1 MNNLKELHTAINR
14 LYAIEKKS
22 NPEYQC
28 IVNEISELAEDLQ
41 RSKKEKVKI
50 TCAGIYNAG
59 KSSLLN
65 ALTDGYNFKVGDIPT
80 TATIDTYRT
89 NKYQYV
95 DTPGLNANKY
105 DDKTAKEAFKDAD
118 MILFVSNMQN
128 GGLNAAESE
137 YLKQLANTLGGMD
150 ILEKQV
156 VFVMSNLHQVEDD
169 SVQKIITEHK
179 KMIHLAL
186 GFEPKKICVYDAM
199 TYQEGVKQNE
209 QVLIDLSGIP
219 ALKAE
224 IERHC
229 QSLSSISEELYQQR
243 ITEKKKKLIADVNV
257 FLEQYRADLLKL
269 KARVASGSIDMNQLN
284 AAKTK
289 IKKIVQEFSPE
300 LPEYTGSSYEI
311 RSFMSEYVEYSK
323 YIYDKSSEYAVKTEM
338 RAPLKA
344 PYNNRKSAI
353 RKCAQLDAEKIIS
366 YVRYENKP
374 GNYYYDM
381 LATINKILVNCNN
394 EMLKINVK
402 LPVDVIEEI
411 LTKPRETDISE
422 NKIIQELCD
431 GAVGYGYWFSIDKY
445 IDRFANIE
453 VFDEFIGYSIFG
465 NPKYRK
471 KYSGSSYDVLNGM
484 INDCEMLYNS
494 YLKMQFSRVQD
505 IIRNFLERVTK
516 ELNGRIDTMLATA
529 DKIAEESNQNN
540 ETNRR
545 ADMLEEAIEAVQRN
559 LK

>member
-1 MNNLKELHTAINR
+1 MNNLKELHTAINH

-41 RSKKEKVKI
+41 RRKKEKVKI

-179 KMIHLAL
+179 KMIQLAL

-243 ITEKKKKLIADVNV
+243 ITEKNKKLIADVNV

-269 KARVASGSIDMNQLN
+269 KARAASGSIDMNQLN

-300 LPEYTGSSYEI
+300 LPEYTGSSCKFWEFI
-311 RSFMSEYVEYSK
+311 RERYK
-323 YIYDKSSEYAVKTEM
+323 NINDKSSEYAVKRELRDSLST
-338 RAPLKA
+338 
-344 PYNNRKSAI
+344 PYNNRESAA

-366 YVRYENKP
+366 YVRYESKV
-374 GNYYYDM
+374 GNYYYDA
-381 LATINKILVNCNN
+381 LAVVNKILAECNN
-394 EMLKINVK
+394 EMLKINVR
-402 LPVDVIEEI
+402 LPVNVIQEI
-411 LTKPRETDISE
+411 ATKPKATDLSE
-422 NKIIQELCD
+422 SEIIRELCD
-431 GAVGYGYWFSIDKY
+431 GVVQYGSWYSIDEY
-445 IDRFANIE
+445 IDMYIDIE
-453 VFDEFIGYSIFG
+453 EFDDFVGYSIFG

-471 KYSGSSYDVLNGM
+471 KYRANNYNALDEML
-484 INDCEMLYNS
+484 NDCKVPYDNNVKS
-494 YLKMQFSRVQD
+494 QFRQVQN
-505 IIRNFLERVTK
+505 IIRDFLERVTK
-516 ELNGRIDTMLATA
+516 ELNDRIDIMLATA

-545 ADMLEEAIEAVQRN
+545 ADMLEEAIEAVQKN

>member
-1 MNNLKELHTAINR
+1 MNNLKELHTAINH

-22 NPEYQC
+22 NSEYQC

-41 RSKKEKVKI
+41 RRKKEKVKI

-179 KMIHLAL
+179 KMIQLAL

-243 ITEKKKKLIADVNV
+243 ITEKKKKLIADVNA
-257 FLEQYRADLLKL
+257 FLEQYRTDLLKL
-269 KARVASGSIDMNQLN
+269 KARAASGSIDMNQLN

-300 LPEYTGSSYEI
+300 LPEYTGSSYKFWE
-311 RSFMSEYVEYSK
+311 FMRGRHK
-323 YIYDKSSEYAVKTEM
+323 YIDDKSSKYAVKRELRDSLST
-338 RAPLKA
+338 
-344 PYNNRKSAI
+344 PYNNRESAA

-366 YVRYENKP
+366 YVRYESKI

-381 LATINKILVNCNN
+381 LSTVNKILAECNN
-394 EMLKINVK
+394 EMLEINVK
-402 LPVDVIEEI
+402 LPVDLIREI
-411 LTKPRETDISE
+411 ATKPKETDLSE
-422 NKIIQELCD
+422 SEIIRELCD
-431 GAVGYGYWFSIDKY
+431 GVVGHWYSIDEY
-445 IDRFANIE
+445 IDLYIDIE
-453 VFDEFIGYSIFG
+453 EGTTLVEGIFG
-465 NPKYRK
+465 NLKERK
-471 KYSGSSYDVLNGM
+471 IYYASNSNALNEMFNECKASYDNNVK
-484 INDCEMLYNS
+484 S
-494 YLKMQFSRVQD
+494 QFRQVQN
-505 IIRNFLERVTK
+505 IIRDFLERVTK
-516 ELNGRIDTMLATA
+516 ELNDRIDTMLVTA

>member
-1 MNNLKELHTAINR
+1 
-14 LYAIEKKS
+14 
-22 NPEYQC
+22 
-28 IVNEISELAEDLQ
+28 
-41 RSKKEKVKI
+41 
-50 TCAGIYNAG
+50 
-59 KSSLLN
+59 
-65 ALTDGYNFKVGDIPT
+65 
-80 TATIDTYRT
+80 
-89 NKYQYV
+89 
-95 DTPGLNANKY
+95 
-105 DDKTAKEAFKDAD
+105 

-179 KMIHLAL
+179 KMIQLAL

-243 ITEKKKKLIADVNV
+243 ITEKKKKLIADVNA

-269 KARVASGSIDMNQLN
+269 KARAASGSIDMNQLN

-289 IKKIVQEFSPE
+289 IKKIVQEFLQKSLTRKPIFAFIWFRWINNSE
-300 LPEYTGSSYEI
+300 SLKYYE
-311 RSFMSEYVEYSK
+311 SK
-323 YIYDKSSEYAVKTEM
+323 S
-338 RAPLKA
+338 
-344 PYNNRKSAI
+344 
-353 RKCAQLDAEKIIS
+353 
-366 YVRYENKP
+366 
-374 GNYYYDM
+374 GNYYYDT
-381 LATINKILVNCNN
+381 LITANKILVECNN
-394 EMLKINVK
+394 EILKTNVK
-402 LPVDVIEEI
+402 LPVDVIQEI
-411 LTKPRETDISE
+411 TIR
-422 NKIIQELCD
+422 
-431 GAVGYGYWFSIDKY
+431 
-445 IDRFANIE
+445 
-453 VFDEFIGYSIFG
+453 
-465 NPKYRK
+465 PKAINL
-471 KYSGSSYDVLNGM
+471 SGS
-484 INDCEMLYNS
+484 EMT
-494 YLKMQFSRVQD
+494 RIER
-505 IIRNFLERVTK
+505 IIRDFLERVTK
-516 ELNGRIDTMLATA
+516 ELNDRIDTMLATA

>member
-1 MNNLKELHTAINR
+1 MNNLKELHTAINH

-41 RSKKEKVKI
+41 RRKKEKVKI

-156 VFVMSNLHQVEDD
+156 FFVMSNLHQVEDD

-179 KMIHLAL
+179 KMIQLAL

-243 ITEKKKKLIADVNV
+243 ITEKKKKLTADVNV

-269 KARVASGSIDMNQLN
+269 KARAARASIDMNQLN

-289 IKKIVQEFSPE
+289 IKEIVQEFSPE
-300 LPEYTGSSYEI
+300 LPEYSSNNNEIGSILRYYKNI
-311 RSFMSEYVEYSK
+311 RY
-323 YIYDKSSEYAVKTEM
+323 KSSEYAVKSELRDSLST
-338 RAPLKA
+338 
-344 PYNNRKSAI
+344 PYNNRSSVV
-353 RKCAQLDAEKIIS
+353 RKAACLDAEKIIS
-366 YVRYENKP
+366 YARYESKV
-374 GNYYYDM
+374 GNYYYDV
-381 LATINKILVNCNN
+381 LTVINKILAECNN

-402 LPVDVIEEI
+402 LPVNVIQEI
-411 LTKPRETDISE
+411 VTKPKATDLSE
-422 NKIIQELCD
+422 SEIIRELCD
-431 GAVGYGYWFSIDKY
+431 GVVQYGGWYSIDEY
-445 IDRFANIE
+445 IDMYIDIE
-453 VFDEFIGYSIFG
+453 EFDDFVGLSIFG

-471 KYSGSSYDVLNGM
+471 KYSANSFDALEEMV
-484 INDCEMLYNS
+484 NDCKVPYDNNVKS
-494 YLKMQFSRVQD
+494 QFRQVQN
-505 IIRNFLERVTK
+505 IIRDFLERVTK
-516 ELNGRIDTMLATA
+516 ELNDRIDTMLATA

>member
-1 MNNLKELHTAINR
+1 MNNLKELHTAINH

-41 RSKKEKVKI
+41 RRKKEKVKI

-179 KMIHLAL
+179 KMIQLAL

-243 ITEKKKKLIADVNV
+243 ITEKKKKLIADVNA

-269 KARVASGSIDMNQLN
+269 KARAASGSIDMNQLN

-289 IKKIVQEFSPE
+289 IKKIVQEFLQKSLTRKPIFAFIWFRWINNSE
-300 LPEYTGSSYEI
+300 SLKYYE
-311 RSFMSEYVEYSK
+311 SK
-323 YIYDKSSEYAVKTEM
+323 S
-338 RAPLKA
+338 
-344 PYNNRKSAI
+344 
-353 RKCAQLDAEKIIS
+353 
-366 YVRYENKP
+366 
-374 GNYYYDM
+374 GNYYYDT
-381 LATINKILVNCNN
+381 LITANKILVECNN
-394 EMLKINVK
+394 EILKTNVK
-402 LPVDVIEEI
+402 LPVDVIQEI
-411 LTKPRETDISE
+411 TIR
-422 NKIIQELCD
+422 
-431 GAVGYGYWFSIDKY
+431 
-445 IDRFANIE
+445 
-453 VFDEFIGYSIFG
+453 
-465 NPKYRK
+465 PKAINL
-471 KYSGSSYDVLNGM
+471 SGS
-484 INDCEMLYNS
+484 EMT
-494 YLKMQFSRVQD
+494 RIER
-505 IIRNFLERVTK
+505 IIRDFLERVTK
-516 ELNGRIDTMLATA
+516 ELNDRIDTMLATA

>member
-1 MNNLKELHTAINR
+1 MNNLKELHTAINH

-22 NPEYQC
+22 NSEYQC

-41 RSKKEKVKI
+41 RRKKEKVKI

-179 KMIHLAL
+179 KMIQLAL

-243 ITEKKKKLIADVNV
+243 ITEKKKKLIADVNA

-269 KARVASGSIDMNQLN
+269 KARAASGSIDMNQLN

-289 IKKIVQEFSPE
+289 IKKIVQEF
-300 LPEYTGSSYEI
+300 LQNYRNSSI
-311 RSFMSEYVEYSK
+311 RVSIFVWWRYMANSESLK
-323 YIYDKSSEYAVKTEM
+323 Y
-338 RAPLKA
+338 
-344 PYNNRKSAI
+344 
-353 RKCAQLDAEKIIS
+353 
-366 YVRYENKP
+366 YENKS
-374 GNYYYDM
+374 GNYYYDT
-381 LATINKILVNCNN
+381 LTTANKILVECNN
-394 EMLKINVK
+394 EILKTNVK
-402 LPVDVIEEI
+402 LPVDVIQEI
-411 LTKPRETDISE
+411 TIR
-422 NKIIQELCD
+422 
-431 GAVGYGYWFSIDKY
+431 
-445 IDRFANIE
+445 
-453 VFDEFIGYSIFG
+453 
-465 NPKYRK
+465 PKVTNL
-471 KYSGSSYDVLNGM
+471 SGS
-484 INDCEMLYNS
+484 EMT
-494 YLKMQFSRVQD
+494 RIER
-505 IIRNFLERVTK
+505 IIRDFLERVTK
-516 ELNGRIDTMLATA
+516 ELNDRIDTMLATA

>member
-1 MNNLKELHTAINR
+1 MNNLKELHTAINH

-22 NPEYQC
+22 NSEYQC

-41 RSKKEKVKI
+41 RRKKEKIKI

-179 KMIHLAL
+179 KMIQLAL

-243 ITEKKKKLIADVNV
+243 ITEKKKKLIADVNA

-269 KARVASGSIDMNQLN
+269 KARAASGSIDMNQLN

-300 LPEYTGSSYEI
+300 LPEYTGSSYKFWE
-311 RSFMSEYVEYSK
+311 FMRGRHK
-323 YIYDKSSEYAVKTEM
+323 YIDDKSSKYAVKRELRDSLST
-338 RAPLKA
+338 
-344 PYNNRKSAI
+344 PYNNRESAA

-366 YVRYENKP
+366 YVRYESKI

-381 LATINKILVNCNN
+381 LSTVNKILAECNN
-394 EMLKINVK
+394 EMLEINVK
-402 LPVDVIEEI
+402 LPVDLIREI
-411 LTKPRETDISE
+411 ATKPKETDLSE
-422 NKIIQELCD
+422 SEIIRELCD
-431 GAVGYGYWFSIDKY
+431 GVVGHWYSIDEY
-445 IDRFANIE
+445 IDLYIDIE
-453 VFDEFIGYSIFG
+453 EGTTLVEGIFG
-465 NPKYRK
+465 NLKERK
-471 KYSGSSYDVLNGM
+471 IYYASNSNALNEMFNECKASYDNNVK
-484 INDCEMLYNS
+484 S
-494 YLKMQFSRVQD
+494 QFRQVQN
-505 IIRNFLERVTK
+505 IIRDFLERVTK
-516 ELNGRIDTMLATA
+516 ELNDRIDTMLVTA

>member
-1 MNNLKELHTAINR
+1 MNNLKELHTAINH

-41 RSKKEKVKI
+41 RRKKEKVKI

-156 VFVMSNLHQVEDD
+156 FFVMSNLHQVEDD

-179 KMIHLAL
+179 KMIQLAL

-269 KARVASGSIDMNQLN
+269 KARAASGSIDMNQLN

-300 LPEYTGSSYEI
+300 LPEYTGSSYKFFE
-311 RSFMSEYVEYSK
+311 FMRGRHK
-323 YIYDKSSEYAVKTEM
+323 YIGNKSSKYAVKRELRDSLST
-338 RAPLKA
+338 
-344 PYNNRKSAI
+344 PYNNRESAA

-366 YVRYENKP
+366 YVRYESKI

-381 LATINKILVNCNN
+381 LATVNKILAECNN
-394 EMLKINVK
+394 EMLEINVK
-402 LPVDVIEEI
+402 LPVDLIQEI
-411 LTKPRETDISE
+411 ATKPKATDLSE
-422 NKIIQELCD
+422 SEIIRELCD
-431 GAVGYGYWFSIDKY
+431 GVVGHWYSIDEY
-445 IDRFANIE
+445 IELYVDINE
-453 VFDEFIGYSIFG
+453 FDDFVGLSIFG

-471 KYSGSSYDVLNGM
+471 RYSAGNSGALDKMLNECKASYDNNVK
-484 INDCEMLYNS
+484 S
-494 YLKMQFSRVQD
+494 QFRQVQN
-505 IIRNFLERVTK
+505 IIRDFLERVTK
-516 ELNGRIDTMLATA
+516 ELNDRIDTMLATA

-545 ADMLEEAIEAVQRN
+545 ADMLEEAIKAVQRN

>member
-1 MNNLKELHTAINR
+1 MNNLKELHTAINH

-41 RSKKEKVKI
+41 RRKKEKVKI

-156 VFVMSNLHQVEDD
+156 FFVMSNLHQVEDD

-179 KMIHLAL
+179 KMIQLAL

-243 ITEKKKKLIADVNV
+243 ITEKKKKLIADVNA

-269 KARVASGSIDMNQLN
+269 KARAASGSIDMNQLN

-300 LPEYTGSSYEI
+300 LPEYTGSSYKFFE
-311 RSFMSEYVEYSK
+311 FMRGRHK
-323 YIYDKSSEYAVKTEM
+323 YIGNKSSKYAVKRELRDSLST
-338 RAPLKA
+338 
-344 PYNNRKSAI
+344 PYNNRESAA

-366 YVRYENKP
+366 YVRYESKI

-381 LATINKILVNCNN
+381 LATVNKILAECNN
-394 EMLKINVK
+394 EMLEINVK
-402 LPVDVIEEI
+402 LPVDLIQEI
-411 LTKPRETDISE
+411 ATKPKATDLSE
-422 NKIIQELCD
+422 SEIIRELCD
-431 GAVGYGYWFSIDKY
+431 GVVGHWYSIDEY
-445 IDRFANIE
+445 IELYVDINE
-453 VFDEFIGYSIFG
+453 FDDFVGLSIFG

-471 KYSGSSYDVLNGM
+471 RYSAGNSGALDKMLNECKASYDNNVK
-484 INDCEMLYNS
+484 S
-494 YLKMQFSRVQD
+494 QFRQVQN
-505 IIRNFLERVTK
+505 IIRDFLERVTK
-516 ELNGRIDTMLATA
+516 ELNDRIDTMLATA

>member
-1 MNNLKELHTAINR
+1 MNNLKELHTAINH

-41 RSKKEKVKI
+41 RRKKEKIKI

-156 VFVMSNLHQVEDD
+156 VFVMSNLHQVEDY

-179 KMIHLAL
+179 KMIQLAL

-243 ITEKKKKLIADVNV
+243 ITEKKKKLIADVNA

-269 KARVASGSIDMNQLN
+269 KARAASGSIDMNQLN

-300 LPEYTGSSYEI
+300 LPEYTGSSYKFWE
-311 RSFMSEYVEYSK
+311 FMRGRYK
-323 YIYDKSSEYAVKTEM
+323 YIDDKSSKYAVKRELRDSLST
-338 RAPLKA
+338 
-344 PYNNRKSAI
+344 PYNNRESAA

-366 YVRYENKP
+366 YVRYESKI

-381 LATINKILVNCNN
+381 LAIVNKILAECNN
-394 EMLKINVK
+394 EMLEINVK
-402 LPVDVIEEI
+402 LPVDLIQEI
-411 LTKPRETDISE
+411 ATKPKATDLSE
-422 NKIIQELCD
+422 SEIIRELCD
-431 GAVGYGYWFSIDKY
+431 GVVGHWYSIDEY
-445 IDRFANIE
+445 IDVYIDIEEGTRFVE
-453 VFDEFIGYSIFG
+453 GIFG
-465 NPKYRK
+465 NLKERK
-471 KYSGSSYDVLNGM
+471 IYYAQNDKALDEMLNECKASYDNNVK
-484 INDCEMLYNS
+484 S
-494 YLKMQFSRVQD
+494 QFRQVQN
-505 IIRNFLERVTK
+505 IIRDFLERVTK
-516 ELNGRIDTMLATA
+516 ELNDRMDTMLATA

-545 ADMLEEAIEAVQRN
+545 ADMLEEAIEAVQKN

>member
-1 MNNLKELHTAINR
+1 MNNLKELHTAINH

-41 RSKKEKVKI
+41 RRKKEKVKI

-156 VFVMSNLHQVEDD
+156 FFVMSNLHQVEDD

-179 KMIHLAL
+179 KMIQLAL

-243 ITEKKKKLIADVNV
+243 ITEKKKKLIADVNA

-269 KARVASGSIDMNQLN
+269 KARAASGSIDMNQLN

-300 LPEYTGSSYEI
+300 LPEYTGSSYKFEI
-311 RSFMSEYVEYSK
+311 FMRGGHEY
-323 YIYDKSSEYAVKTEM
+323 INDKSSKYAVKSAL
-338 RAPLKA
+338 RDSLIA
-344 PYNNRKSAI
+344 PYNSRESAA
-353 RKCAQLDAEKIIS
+353 RECAQLDAEKIIS
-366 YVRYENKP
+366 YVRYESKV
-374 GNYYYDM
+374 GNYYYDA
-381 LATINKILVNCNN
+381 LAVVNKILAECNN
-394 EMLKINVK
+394 EMLKINVR
-402 LPVDVIEEI
+402 LPVNVIQEI
-411 LTKPRETDISE
+411 ATKPKATDLSE
-422 NKIIQELCD
+422 SEIIHELCD
-431 GAVGYGYWFSIDKY
+431 GVVGHIYSIDEY
-445 IDRFANIE
+445 IDIYIDIRKGFTF
-453 VFDEFIGYSIFG
+453 VKGIFG
-465 NPKYRK
+465 NLKEK
-471 KYSGSSYDVLNGM
+471 KIYYANNVAALEIMINECKASYDNNVK
-484 INDCEMLYNS
+484 S
-494 YLKMQFSRVQD
+494 QFRQVQN
-505 IIRNFLERVTK
+505 IIRDFLERVTK
-516 ELNGRIDTMLATA
+516 ELNDRIDTMLATA

-545 ADMLEEAIEAVQRN
+545 ADMLEEAIKAVQRN

>member
-1 MNNLKELHTAINR
+1 MNNLKELHTAINH

-22 NPEYQC
+22 NSEYQC

-41 RSKKEKVKI
+41 RRKKEKVKI

-179 KMIHLAL
+179 KMIQLAL

-243 ITEKKKKLIADVNV
+243 ITEKKKKLIEDVNA

-269 KARVASGSIDMNQLN
+269 KARAASGSIDMNQLN

-300 LPEYTGSSYEI
+300 LPEYTGSSYKFFE
-311 RSFMSEYVEYSK
+311 FMRGRHK
-323 YIYDKSSEYAVKTEM
+323 YIGNKSSKYAVKRELRDSLST
-338 RAPLKA
+338 
-344 PYNNRKSAI
+344 PYNNRESAA

-366 YVRYENKP
+366 YVRYESKI

-381 LATINKILVNCNN
+381 LATVNKILAECNN
-394 EMLKINVK
+394 EMLEINVK
-402 LPVDVIEEI
+402 LPVDLIQEI
-411 LTKPRETDISE
+411 ATKPKATDLSE
-422 NKIIQELCD
+422 SEIIRELCD
-431 GAVGYGYWFSIDKY
+431 GVVGHWYSIDEY
-445 IDRFANIE
+445 IELYVDINE
-453 VFDEFIGYSIFG
+453 FDDFVGLSIFG

-471 KYSGSSYDVLNGM
+471 RYSAGNSGALDKMLNECKASYDNNVK
-484 INDCEMLYNS
+484 S
-494 YLKMQFSRVQD
+494 QFRQVQN
-505 IIRNFLERVTK
+505 IIRDFLERVTK
-516 ELNGRIDTMLATA
+516 ELNDRIDTMLVTA

>member
-1 MNNLKELHTAINR
+1 MNNLKELHTAINH

-22 NPEYQC
+22 NSEYQC

-41 RSKKEKVKI
+41 RRKKEKVKI

-179 KMIHLAL
+179 KMIQLAL

-243 ITEKKKKLIADVNV
+243 ITEKKKKLIADVNA

-269 KARVASGSIDMNQLN
+269 KARVDSGSIDMNQLN

-289 IKKIVQEFSPE
+289 IKKIVQEF
-300 LPEYTGSSYEI
+300 L
-311 RSFMSEYVEYSK
+311 R
-323 YIYDKSSEYAVKTEM
+323 KSSRCKPTFAFIWWRWRYTANNSES
-338 RAPLKA
+338 LK
-344 PYNNRKSAI
+344 Y
-353 RKCAQLDAEKIIS
+353 
-366 YVRYENKP
+366 YENKS
-374 GNYYYDM
+374 GNYYYDT
-381 LATINKILVNCNN
+381 LTTANKILVECNN
-394 EMLKINVK
+394 EILKTNVK
-402 LPVDVIEEI
+402 LPVDVIQEI
-411 LTKPRETDISE
+411 TIR
-422 NKIIQELCD
+422 
-431 GAVGYGYWFSIDKY
+431 
-445 IDRFANIE
+445 
-453 VFDEFIGYSIFG
+453 
-465 NPKYRK
+465 PKAINL
-471 KYSGSSYDVLNGM
+471 SGS
-484 INDCEMLYNS
+484 EMT
-494 YLKMQFSRVQD
+494 RIER
-505 IIRNFLERVTK
+505 IIRDFLERVTK
-516 ELNGRIDTMLATA
+516 ELNDRIDIMLATA

>member
-1 MNNLKELHTAINR
+1 MNNLKELHTAINH

-41 RSKKEKVKI
+41 RRKKEKVKI

-179 KMIHLAL
+179 KMIQLAL

-243 ITEKKKKLIADVNV
+243 ITEKKKKLTADVNV

-269 KARVASGSIDMNQLN
+269 KARAASGSIDMNQLN

-300 LPEYTGSSYEI
+300 LPEYTGSSYKFWE
-311 RSFMSEYVEYSK
+311 FMRGRHK
-323 YIYDKSSEYAVKTEM
+323 YIDDKSSKYAVKRELRDSLST
-338 RAPLKA
+338 
-344 PYNNRKSAI
+344 PYNNRESAA

-366 YVRYENKP
+366 YVRYESKI

-381 LATINKILVNCNN
+381 LSTVNKILAECNN
-394 EMLKINVK
+394 EMLEINVK
-402 LPVDVIEEI
+402 LPVDLIREI
-411 LTKPRETDISE
+411 ATKPKETDLSE
-422 NKIIQELCD
+422 SEIIRELCD
-431 GAVGYGYWFSIDKY
+431 GVVGHWYSIDEY
-445 IDRFANIE
+445 IDLYIDIE
-453 VFDEFIGYSIFG
+453 EGTTLVEGIFG
-465 NPKYRK
+465 NLKERK
-471 KYSGSSYDVLNGM
+471 IYYASNSNALNEMFNECKASYDNNVK
-484 INDCEMLYNS
+484 S
-494 YLKMQFSRVQD
+494 QFRQVQN
-505 IIRNFLERVTK
+505 IIRDFLERVTK
-516 ELNGRIDTMLATA
+516 ELNDRIDTMLVTA

>member
-1 MNNLKELHTAINR
+1 MNNLKELHTAINH

-41 RSKKEKVKI
+41 RRKKEKVKI

-156 VFVMSNLHQVEDD
+156 FFVMSNLHQVEDD

-179 KMIHLAL
+179 KMIQLAL

-269 KARVASGSIDMNQLN
+269 KARAASGSIDMNQLN

-300 LPEYTGSSYEI
+300 LPEYSSSHNEIGSMLKYW
-311 RSFMSEYVEYSK
+311 K
-323 YIYDKSSEYAVKTEM
+323 YIRGKSSEYAVRSELRDSMST
-338 RAPLKA
+338 
-344 PYNNRKSAI
+344 PYNNRGSI
-353 RKCAQLDAEKIIS
+353 VRKDACLDAEKIIS
-366 YVRYENKP
+366 YARYESKV
-374 GNYYYDM
+374 GNYYYDA
-381 LATINKILVNCNN
+381 LAVVNKILAECNN
-394 EMLKINVK
+394 EMLRINVR
-402 LPVDVIEEI
+402 LPVNVIQEI
-411 LTKPRETDISE
+411 ATKPKATDLSE
-422 NKIIQELCD
+422 NEIIRELCD
-431 GAVGYGYWFSIDKY
+431 DVVHWGRWYSIDEY
-445 IDRFANIE
+445 INQYVNIQE
-453 VFDEFIGYSIFG
+453 SNDLVGFSIFG
-465 NPKYRK
+465 NPKFRK
-471 KYSGSSYDVLNGM
+471 RYSAYNNDALEEMV
-484 INDCEMLYNS
+484 NDCIVPYDNNVKS
-494 YLKMQFSRVQD
+494 QFRQVQN
-505 IIRNFLERVTK
+505 IIRDFLERVTK
-516 ELNGRIDTMLATA
+516 ELNDRIDTMLATA

>member
-1 MNNLKELHTAINR
+1 MNNLKELHTAINH

-28 IVNEISELAEDLQ
+28 IVNEISDLAEDLQ
-41 RSKKEKVKI
+41 RRKKEKVKI

-179 KMIHLAL
+179 KMIQLAL

-257 FLEQYRADLLKL
+257 FLEQYRTDLLKL
-269 KARVASGSIDMNQLN
+269 KARAASGSIDMNQLN

-300 LPEYTGSSYEI
+300 LPEYTGSSYKFWE
-311 RSFMSEYVEYSK
+311 FMRGRHK
-323 YIYDKSSEYAVKTEM
+323 YIDDKSSKYAVKRELRDSLST
-338 RAPLKA
+338 
-344 PYNNRKSAI
+344 PYNNRESAA

-366 YVRYENKP
+366 YVRYESKI

-381 LATINKILVNCNN
+381 LSTVNKILAECNN
-394 EMLKINVK
+394 EMLEINVK
-402 LPVDVIEEI
+402 LPVDLIREI
-411 LTKPRETDISE
+411 ATKPKETDLSE
-422 NKIIQELCD
+422 SEIIRELCD
-431 GAVGYGYWFSIDKY
+431 GVVGHWYSIDEY
-445 IDRFANIE
+445 IDLYIDIE
-453 VFDEFIGYSIFG
+453 EGTTLVEGIFG
-465 NPKYRK
+465 NLKERK
-471 KYSGSSYDVLNGM
+471 IYYASNSNALNEMFNECKASYDNNVK
-484 INDCEMLYNS
+484 S
-494 YLKMQFSRVQD
+494 QFRQVQN
-505 IIRNFLERVTK
+505 IIRDFLERVTK
-516 ELNGRIDTMLATA
+516 ELNDRIDTMLVTA

-545 ADMLEEAIEAVQRN
+545 ADMLEEAIEAVQKN

>member
-1 MNNLKELHTAINR
+1 MNNLKELHTAINH

-41 RSKKEKVKI
+41 RRKKEKVKI

-179 KMIHLAL
+179 KMIQLAL

-243 ITEKKKKLIADVNV
+243 ITEKKKKLIADVNA

-269 KARVASGSIDMNQLN
+269 KARAASGSIDMNQLN

-300 LPEYTGSSYEI
+300 LPEYTGSSYKFWE
-311 RSFMSEYVEYSK
+311 FMRGRHK
-323 YIYDKSSEYAVKTEM
+323 YIDDKSSKYAVKRELRDSLST
-338 RAPLKA
+338 
-344 PYNNRKSAI
+344 PYNNRESAA

-366 YVRYENKP
+366 YVRYESKI

-381 LATINKILVNCNN
+381 LSTVNKILAECNN
-394 EMLKINVK
+394 EMLEINVK
-402 LPVDVIEEI
+402 LPVDLIREI
-411 LTKPRETDISE
+411 ATKPKETDLSE
-422 NKIIQELCD
+422 SEIIRELCD
-431 GAVGYGYWFSIDKY
+431 GVVGHWYSIDEY
-445 IDRFANIE
+445 IDLYIDIE
-453 VFDEFIGYSIFG
+453 EGTTLVEGIFG
-465 NPKYRK
+465 NLKERK
-471 KYSGSSYDVLNGM
+471 IYYASNSNALNEMFNECKASYDNNVK
-484 INDCEMLYNS
+484 S
-494 YLKMQFSRVQD
+494 QFRQVQN
-505 IIRNFLERVTK
+505 IIRDFLERVTK
-516 ELNGRIDTMLATA
+516 ELNDRIDTMLVTA

>member
-1 MNNLKELHTAINR
+1 MNNLKELHTAINH

-41 RSKKEKVKI
+41 RRKKEKVKI

-156 VFVMSNLHQVEDD
+156 FFVMSNLHQVEDD

-179 KMIHLAL
+179 KMIQLAL

-243 ITEKKKKLIADVNV
+243 ITEKKKKLTADVNA

-269 KARVASGSIDMNQLN
+269 KARAARASIDMNQLN

-289 IKKIVQEFSPE
+289 IKEIVQEFSPE
-300 LPEYTGSSYEI
+300 LPEYSSNNNEIGSILRYYKNI
-311 RSFMSEYVEYSK
+311 RY
-323 YIYDKSSEYAVKTEM
+323 KSSEYAVKSELRDSLST
-338 RAPLKA
+338 
-344 PYNNRKSAI
+344 PYNNRSSVV
-353 RKCAQLDAEKIIS
+353 RKAACLDAEKIIS
-366 YVRYENKP
+366 YARYESKV
-374 GNYYYDM
+374 GNYYYDV
-381 LATINKILVNCNN
+381 LTVINKILAECNN

-402 LPVDVIEEI
+402 LPVNVIQEI
-411 LTKPRETDISE
+411 VTKPKATDLSE
-422 NKIIQELCD
+422 SEIIRELCD
-431 GAVGYGYWFSIDKY
+431 GVVQYGGWYSIDEY
-445 IDRFANIE
+445 IDMYIDIE
-453 VFDEFIGYSIFG
+453 EFDDFVGLSIFG

-471 KYSGSSYDVLNGM
+471 KYSANSFDALEEMV
-484 INDCEMLYNS
+484 NDCKVPYDNNVKS
-494 YLKMQFSRVQD
+494 QFRQVQN
-505 IIRNFLERVTK
+505 IIRDFLERVTK
-516 ELNGRIDTMLATA
+516 ELNDRIDTMLATA

>member
-1 MNNLKELHTAINR
+1 MNNLKELHTAINH

-41 RSKKEKVKI
+41 RRKKEKVKI

-179 KMIHLAL
+179 KMIQLAL

-243 ITEKKKKLIADVNV
+243 ITEKKKKLIADVNA

-300 LPEYTGSSYEI
+300 LPEYTGSSYKFLE
-311 RSFMSEYVEYSK
+311 FMRGRYK
-323 YIYDKSSEYAVKTEM
+323 YIDDKSSKYAVKRELRDSLST
-338 RAPLKA
+338 
-344 PYNNRKSAI
+344 PYNNRESAA

-366 YVRYENKP
+366 YVRYESKI

-381 LATINKILVNCNN
+381 LAIVNKILAECNN
-394 EMLKINVK
+394 EMLEINVK
-402 LPVDVIEEI
+402 LPVDLIQEI
-411 LTKPRETDISE
+411 ATKPKATDLSE
-422 NKIIQELCD
+422 SEIIRELCD
-431 GAVGYGYWFSIDKY
+431 GVVGHWYSIDEY
-445 IDRFANIE
+445 IDVYIDIEEGTRFVE
-453 VFDEFIGYSIFG
+453 GIFG
-465 NPKYRK
+465 NLKERK
-471 KYSGSSYDVLNGM
+471 INNSQNDKDLDEMLNECKASYDNNVK
-484 INDCEMLYNS
+484 S
-494 YLKMQFSRVQD
+494 QFRQVQN
-505 IIRNFLERVTK
+505 IIRDFLERVTK
-516 ELNGRIDTMLATA
+516 ELNDRIDTMLATA

-545 ADMLEEAIEAVQRN
+545 ADMLEEAIKAVQRN

>member
-1 MNNLKELHTAINR
+1 MNNLKELHTAINH

-22 NPEYQC
+22 NSEYQC

-41 RSKKEKVKI
+41 RRKKEKIKI

-179 KMIHLAL
+179 KMIQLAL

-243 ITEKKKKLIADVNV
+243 ITEKKKKLIADVNA
-257 FLEQYRADLLKL
+257 FLEQYRTDLLKL
-269 KARVASGSIDMNQLN
+269 KARAASGSIDMNQLN

-300 LPEYTGSSYEI
+300 LPEYTGSSYKFWE
-311 RSFMSEYVEYSK
+311 FMRGRHK
-323 YIYDKSSEYAVKTEM
+323 YIDDKSSKYAVKRELRDSLST
-338 RAPLKA
+338 
-344 PYNNRKSAI
+344 PYNNRESAA

-366 YVRYENKP
+366 YVRYESKI

-381 LATINKILVNCNN
+381 LSTVNKILAECNN
-394 EMLKINVK
+394 EMLEINVK
-402 LPVDVIEEI
+402 LPVDLIREI
-411 LTKPRETDISE
+411 ATKPKETDLSE
-422 NKIIQELCD
+422 SEIIRELCD
-431 GAVGYGYWFSIDKY
+431 GVVGHWYSIDEY
-445 IDRFANIE
+445 IDLYIDIE
-453 VFDEFIGYSIFG
+453 EGTTLVEGIFG
-465 NPKYRK
+465 NLKERK
-471 KYSGSSYDVLNGM
+471 IYYASNSNALNEMFNECKASYDNNVK
-484 INDCEMLYNS
+484 S
-494 YLKMQFSRVQD
+494 QFRQVQN
-505 IIRNFLERVTK
+505 IIRDFLERVTK
-516 ELNGRIDTMLATA
+516 ELNDRIDTMLATA